1 MDNRLFEIQLTQCY
15 SMDSNQLTC
24 KCSGQIL
31 TEKIKTIIENKNS
44 SLLSIKPT
52 IPENVTCILSHSCT
66 IGKKIVNGEF
76 IFYIKNKYYQ

>member
-1 MDNRLFEIQLTQCY
+1 MDNQLFEIQLNQCY

-44 SLLSIKPT
+44 SLLSTKPT
-52 IPENVTCILSHSCT
+52 IPENMTCILSHSCT
-66 IGKKIVNGEF
+66 IEKRICNGEF